1 MNTIPPNIFRAY
13 DIRGIYGNELTKESI
28 FLLGKGIGTYFK
40 RKYKE
45 QEDIT
50 LAVGR
55 DNRTHGKEL
64 QNSFIQGLLNTGCHV
79 TDISLSPSPLLY
91 FSVAH
96 QNFDGGIN
104 ITASHNPKEYNG
116 LKIIGKQAHS
126 ICGDEIQ
133 EIRKIIE
140 KEDYLQGDGK
150 LSSANFFND
159 YLSEI
164 TSKISLQRNLKIVID
179 AGNGIAGQ
187 FYPQVFEKL
196 GCEVIKLYCESDGS
210 FPNHEPDPIVEKN
223 LIDLQKKVIEENA
236 DLGIAFDGDG
246 DRLGIVD
253 EKGAIHDANQLLIL
267 LARDILKRS
276 KTSVIYTVSCS
287 SSLPGEVEK
296 AGGKTVMVPVG
307 HSFVE
312 QAMRE
317 NNSLLGG
324 EQSGHFFVAENYY
337 SFDDACFASAKIL
350 SIASGSANTLSS
362 LFLDMPKVF
371 AIPEIRPDCSDEN
384 KFEIIKTLAEEFKEK
399 YKVNTMDG
407 IRVDLQ
413 NGAWASIRASN
424 TSPKLSICV
433 EARSKEDLDQINQDI
448 WNTLEKQGIK
458 TPLNP

>member
-1 MNTIPPNIFRAY
+1 MKSISPDIFRAY
-13 DIRGIYGNELTKESI
+13 DIRGIYGNELTKKSI
-28 FLLGKGIGTYFK
+28 FLIGKGIGAYLK
-40 RKYKE
+40 RKYKD
-45 QEDIT
+45 QESIT

-55 DNRTHGKEL
+55 DNRTHGEEL
-64 QNSFIQGLLNTGCHV
+64 QGSFIQGLLKTGCHV
-79 TDISLSPSPLLY
+79 VDLGLSPSPLLY
-91 FSVAH
+91 FSVAY

-140 KEDYLQGDGK
+140 KEDYIQGEGK
-150 LSSANFFND
+150 LSSADFFND
-159 YLSEI
+159 YISEI
-164 TSKISLQRNLKIVID
+164 TSKISLKRNLKIVVD

-196 GCEVIKLYCESDGS
+196 GCEVIRLYCESDGS

-223 LIDLQKKVIEENA
+223 LIDLRKKVIEKNA

-253 EKGAIHDANQLLIL
+253 EKGVIHDANQLLIL
-267 LARDILKRS
+267 LARDVLKRS
-276 KTSVIYTVSCS
+276 KTTVIYTVSCS
-287 SSLPGEVEK
+287 SSLPGEVKE
-296 AGGKTVMVPVG
+296 AGGKAIMVPVG

-312 QAMRE
+312 QSMRK
-317 NNSLLGG
+317 NHALLGG

-350 SIASGSANTLSS
+350 GIASESENTFSS
-362 LFLDMPKVF
+362 LFLNMPEVF
-371 AIPEIRPDCSDEN
+371 TIPEIRPDCSDKT
-384 KFEIIKTLAEEFKEK
+384 KFEIIKNLAEELKEK
-399 YKVNTMDG
+399 YEVNTMDG
-407 IRVDLQ
+407 IRIDLQ

-433 EARSKEDLDQINQDI
+433 EARNKKDLDQINQDI
-448 WNTLEKQGIK
+448 WNTLRKHGIK
-458 TPLNP
+458 S